1 MTTPGE
7 SRLAPV
13 TGAGRYATAESR
25 WAGIGPY
32 YAMFPSAFAD
42 EKVRRYTDPGEV
54 VLDPFAGRGTAI
66 YSAAVRGRE
75 GYGVEI
81 NPVGQ
86 VYANAK
92 LRPAGREAVER
103 RLDDLCAGAVD
114 RRTEVAD
121 CPEFYRWCFHR
132 RTMEFLLAARS
143 LLEWR
148 TDVVDRVLMALILV
162 SLHGRRGESLSNQMR
177 QTTAMS
183 PDYCVRWWR
192 ERDLPAPEVDARR
205 FFLGRIRWRYARGE
219 PEVAG
224 GKVWPGDS
232 RTVLRQDG
240 ARGRALEGRVKLLL
254 TSPPYHNVTNY
265 YLDQWLRLWLLGG
278 PWLPK
283 AEEGRRYGGKFA
295 GRDRFADLVGEVFG
309 KCARMLRPDGV
320 VYVRTGAGES
330 TRAITEEV
338 LRASFP
344 GRRLRKRGAGEAPK
358 WMESA
363 YARGG
368 ARRGRGGEVDFVL
381 EPR

>member
-1 MTTPGE
+1 MTVVE
-7 SRLAPV
+7 SRLAAA

-32 YAMFPSAFAD
+32 YAMFPSAFSD
-42 EKVRRYTDPGEV
+42 EVVSRYTAPGEV

-66 YSAAVRGRE
+66 YSAVTRGRRAF
-75 GYGVEI
+75 GVEI
-81 NPVGQ
+81 NPVGY

-92 LRPAGREAVER
+92 LHPARRGAVER
-103 RLDDLCAGAVD
+103 RLEDLCDGAVD
-114 RRTEVAD
+114 RRREVSD
-121 CPEFYRWCFHR
+121 LPEFYRWCFHR

-143 LLEWR
+143 SLRWQ
-148 TDVVDRVLMALILV
+148 TDAVDRVLMALILV

-192 ERDLPAPEVDARR
+192 ERELPAPVVDVRR
-205 FFLGRIRWRYARGE
+205 FFLGRIWWRYARGE
-219 PEVAG
+219 PEVSG
-224 GKVWPGDS
+224 GSVSLGDS
-232 RTVLRQDG
+232 RTVLQNATVRRRRLG
-240 ARGRALEGRVKLLL
+240 GRVKLLL

-278 PWLPK
+278 PELPK

-295 GRDRFADLVGEVFG
+295 GRERFEELIGEVFR
-309 KCARMLRPDGV
+309 KCAPMLRPDGV

-330 TRAITEEV
+330 TCEVTREV
-338 LRASFP
+338 LQASFP
-344 GRRLRKRGAGEAPK
+344 GRRLRHCATGEAPK

-363 YARGG
+363 YGRGG
-368 ARRGRGGEVDFVL
+368 ARRGPGGEVDFVL

>member
-1 MTTPGE
+1 MTIAE
-7 SRLAPV
+7 RRLAPV

-25 WAGIGPY
+25 WAGVGPY

-42 EKVRRYTDPGEV
+42 AVVRRYAAPGEV

-66 YSAAVRGRE
+66 YSAVVQGRE
-75 GYGVEI
+75 GFGVEVS
-81 NPVGQ
+81 PLGQ

-92 LRPAGREAVER
+92 LHPAGREAVER
-103 RLDDLCAGAVD
+103 RLEDLCEGAVD
-114 RRTEVAD
+114 HRPEVSD
-121 CPEFYRWCFHR
+121 LPEFYRRCFHR

-148 TDVVDRVLMALILV
+148 RDTVDRVLMALILV

-192 ERDLPAPEVDARR
+192 ERDLPAPEVDVRR

-219 PEVAG
+219 PEVSG
-224 GKVWPGDS
+224 GRVWLGDS
-232 RTVLRQDG
+232 RTVLREDG
-240 ARGRALEGRVKLLL
+240 ARSRRLEGRVKLLL
-254 TSPPYHNVTNY
+254 TSPPYHGVTNY

-278 PWLPK
+278 PHLPK

-295 GRDRFADLVGEVFG
+295 GRERFLELIGEVFG
-309 KCARMLRPDGV
+309 KCARLLRPDGV

-338 LRASFP
+338 LQTSFP
-344 GRRLRKRGAGEAPK
+344 GRRLRVRATGEAPK

-363 YARGG
+363 YGRGG
-368 ARRGRGGEVDFVL
+368 ARRGPGGEVDFVL
-381 EPR
+381 EAR

>member
-1 MTTPGE
+1 MTVVE
-7 SRLAPV
+7 SRLAAA
-13 TGAGRYATAESR
+13 TGSGRYATAESR

-32 YAMFPSAFAD
+32 YAMFPSAFSD
-42 EKVRRYTDPGEV
+42 DIVSRYTDPGDV

-66 YSAAVRGRE
+66 YSAVTRGRRAF
-75 GYGVEI
+75 GVEI
-81 NPVGQ
+81 NPVGY

-92 LRPAGREAVER
+92 LHPARRGAVER
-103 RLDDLCAGAVD
+103 RLEDLCDDAMD
-114 RRTEVAD
+114 RRREVSD
-121 CPEFYRWCFHR
+121 LPEFHRWCFHR

-143 LLEWR
+143 SLRWQA
-148 TDVVDRVLMALILV
+148 DAVDRVLMALILV

-192 ERDLPAPEVDARR
+192 DRDLPAPAVDVRS

-219 PEVAG
+219 SEVSG
-224 GKVWPGDS
+224 GRVSLGDS
-232 RTVLRQDG
+232 RTVLQRVTV
-240 ARGRALEGRVKLLL
+240 RGGLGGSVKLLL

-278 PWLPK
+278 PELPK

-295 GRDRFADLVGEVFG
+295 GRERFEALIGEVFR
-309 KCARMLRPDGV
+309 KCAPMLRPDGV

-330 TRAITEEV
+330 TREATREV
-338 LRASFP
+338 LRAGFP
-344 GRRLRKRGAGEAPK
+344 GRRLRERGTGEAPK

-363 YARGG
+363 YGRGG

>member
-1 MTTPGE
+1 MTVVE
-7 SRLAPV
+7 RRLAPAA
-13 TGAGRYATAESR
+13 GPGRYATAESR

-32 YAMFPSAFAD
+32 YAMFPSGFAD
-42 EKVRRYTDPGEV
+42 AVVNRYTDPGEV
-54 VLDPFAGRGTAI
+54 VLDPFAGRGTAV
-66 YSAAVRGRE
+66 YSAVVQGRE
-75 GYGVEI
+75 AYGVEVS
-81 NPVGQ
+81 PVGQ

-92 LRPAGREAVER
+92 LWPAGREAVER
-103 RLDDLCAGAVD
+103 RLDDLCEGAMD
-114 RRTEVAD
+114 RRSEVSD
-121 CPEFYRWCFHR
+121 LPEFYRRCFHR

-143 LLEWR
+143 LLKWQ
-148 TDVVDRVLMALILV
+148 TDRVDQVLMALILV

-192 ERDLPAPEVDARR
+192 ERDLPAPEVDARC
-205 FFLGRIRWRYARGE
+205 FFRARIRWRYARGE
-219 PEVAG
+219 PEVSG
-224 GKVWPGDS
+224 GSVWLGDS
-232 RTVLRQDG
+232 RTVLREDE
-240 ARGRALEGRVKLLL
+240 ARRRGLEGRVKLLL

-283 AEEGRRYGGKFA
+283 ASEGRRYGGKFA
-295 GRDRFADLVGEVFG
+295 GRQRFAELIGEVFG
-309 KCARMLRPDGV
+309 KCTRLLRRDGV

-330 TRAITEEV
+330 TRAITKEV

-344 GRRLRKRGAGEAPK
+344 GRRLRERGTGEAPK

-363 YARGG
+363 YGRGG

>member
-1 MTTPGE
+1 MTVVD
-7 SRLAPV
+7 SRLAAA
-13 TGAGRYATAESR
+13 TGPGRYATAESR

-32 YAMFPSAFAD
+32 YAMFPSAFSD
-42 EKVRRYTDPGEV
+42 EVVSRYTAPGEV

-66 YSAAVRGRE
+66 YSAVTRGRRAF
-75 GYGVEI
+75 GVEI
-81 NPVGQ
+81 NPVGY

-92 LRPAGREAVER
+92 LHPAGRGAVER
-103 RLDDLCAGAVD
+103 RLEDLCDSAVD
-114 RRTEVAD
+114 RRPEVSD
-121 CPEFYRWCFHR
+121 LPEFHRWCFHR
-132 RTMEFLLAARS
+132 RTREFLLAARS
-143 LLEWR
+143 LLRWR
-148 TDVVDRVLMALILV
+148 TDAVDRVLMALILV

-192 ERDLPAPEVDARR
+192 ERELPAPEVEVRR
-205 FFLGRIRWRYARGE
+205 FFLGRTRWRYAQGE
-219 PEVAG
+219 PEVSG
-224 GKVWPGDS
+224 GTVRLGDS
-232 RTVLRQDG
+232 RTVLPDDG
-240 ARGRALEGRVKLLL
+240 RRGGVKLLL
-254 TSPPYHNVTNY
+254 TSPPYHDVTNY

-278 PWLPK
+278 PALPE

-295 GRDRFADLVGEVFG
+295 GRERFEALIGEVFR
-309 KCARMLRPDGV
+309 KCAPMLRPDGV

-330 TRAITEEV
+330 TREATREV

-344 GRRLRKRGAGEAPK
+344 GRRLRERGTGEAPK

-363 YARGG
+363 YGRGG